1 MDPNKES
8 SKGRLGNHFDSPYVV
23 EDKSTHKPQQVDPD
37 DTQHGPM
44 LIELTHHSLG
54 EEKFELENEM
64 ALCQGT
70 LGRDFKAN
78 MKDYRGKATHP
89 TKSRTTKGLGIK
101 CSKSLKR
108 QNSSLGANSIQGQLS
123 FTFGSSSIRTN

>member
-1 MDPNKES
+1 
-8 SKGRLGNHFDSPYVV
+8 
-23 EDKSTHKPQQVDPD
+23 
-37 DTQHGPM
+37 
-44 LIELTHHSLG
+44 
-54 EEKFELENEM
+54 M
-64 ALCQGT
+64 ALCQGM
-70 LGRDFKAN
+70 LGRDFEAN

-101 CSKSLKR
+101 SSKSLKR